1 MKKCILFAG
10 HDDILWEEF
19 NTYAAQPASGWAPR
33 NFLFLGGESGYGFTM
48 AESAVSL
55 RDVRER
61 TARRVAELLDVFDAI
76 VASSDAANLDDEH
89 DPEGATIGFERA
101 QLSSMVERARAQLT
115 EINEALE
122 RLRRGSYGICE
133 ECQRSIPGERL
144 SAQPATRTC
153 VECAAKRN

>member
-1 MKKCILFAG
+1 M
-10 HDDILWEEF
+10 
-19 NTYAAQPASGWAPR
+19 
-33 NFLFLGGESGYGFTM
+33 GGESGYGFTM

-76 VASSDAANLDDEH
+76 VASSDSANLDDEH

-101 QLSSMVERARAQLT
+101 QLSSMVERARAQLA

-122 RLRRGSYGICE
+122 RLRRGSYGVCE
-133 ECQRSIPGERL
+133 ECRRQIPGERL
-144 SAQPATRTC
+144 SAQPAARTC

>member
-1 MKKCILFAG
+1 MPSCERVRVG
-10 HDDILWEEF
+10 
-19 NTYAAQPASGWAPR
+19 AAE
-33 NFLFLGGESGYGFTM
+33 FLFLGGESGYGFMT

-89 DPEGATIGFERA
+89 DPEGATVGFERA
-101 QLSSMVERARAQLT
+101 QLSSMVERARTQLA

-122 RLRRGSYGICE
+122 RLRRGSYGVCE
-133 ECQRSIPGERL
+133 ECRRQIPDERL

>member
-1 MKKCILFAG
+1 M
-10 HDDILWEEF
+10 
-19 NTYAAQPASGWAPR
+19 
-33 NFLFLGGESGYGFTM
+33 GGESGYDVTM

-76 VASSDAANLDDEH
+76 VASTDAANLDDEH

-101 QLSSMVERARAQLT
+101 QLSSMVERARVQLA

-133 ECQRSIPGERL
+133 SCGCRIPDERL
-144 SAQPATRTC
+144 RAQPATRTC
-153 VECAAKRN
+153 FECAANRN